1 MYNIILYAVKVGASK
16 AMVRN
21 GYAEMFSHRHSFHVC
36 QNTKRHLYS
45 TAHILIILYVDT

>member
-1 MYNIILYAVKVGASK
+1 MYNIKLYAVKVGTSK

-21 GYAEMFSHRHSFHVC
+21 GYAEINSHRHSFRIC

-45 TAHILIILYVDT
+45 TALILIILCVGT